1 MEPIG
6 QRLRQARE
14 RLGLTQ
20 AEVERATHIRAHHLD
35 AIERSDWEALP
46 SPVQARG
53 FLRNYADFLGL
64 NAEAILTDY
73 AGVAG
78 HRRPRSRPEIAA
90 AGVSRVSRRP
100 RWLSPDLLVT
110 IIIALAVLATLVWGG
125 SRLMA
130 SMRQQTQAD
139 LNGGSG
145 LTIPTSEVTPS
156 PTPVLDAGPLPT
168 SEVVL
173 VPTGS
178 VDTPTVTPTFGVAGA
193 VAIRLE
199 VDKRAWVRV
208 LVDGTEKYVG
218 RPGPGDNLEFQAEKT
233 IELIT
238 GNGAGLHVFLNGQ
251 DLGRLGDLGQDV
263 DRIYTVTGPQT
274 PTPTPSPTPTITP
287 RISST
292 PTPSSTPVPAG
303 G

>member
-35 AIERSDWEALP
+35 AIERSDWDALP

-64 NAEAILTDY
+64 NAEAILIDY
-73 AGVAG
+73 AGLAG
-78 HRRPRSRPEIAA
+78 HRRARSRPET
-90 AGVSRVSRRP
+90 AGVPSVSRRP
-100 RWLSPDLLVT
+100 RWLSPDLAVT
-110 IIIALAVLATLVWGG
+110 TAIALAVLATLVWGS

-130 SMRQQTQAD
+130 NMRQQTQSD
-139 LNGGSG
+139 LNGGTG
-145 LTIPTSEVTPS
+145 LTIPTSEVAPS
-156 PTPVLDAGPLPT
+156 PTAVFDAGPLPT

-173 VPTGS
+173 IPTGS
-178 VDTPTVTPTFGVAGA
+178 VDTPTLTLTFGLAGA
-193 VAIRLE
+193 VAVRLE

-208 LVDGTEKYVG
+208 LVDGSEKYAG

-238 GNGAGLHVFLNGQ
+238 GNGAGVHVFLNGQ

-274 PTPTPSPTPTITP
+274 PTPTSSPVPTITP
-287 RISST
+287 RISRT
-292 PTPSSTPVPAG
+292 PTPPSTPILSG

>member
-20 AEVERATHIRAHHLD
+20 AEVERATHIRIHHLA
-35 AIERSDWEALP
+35 AIERSDWDALP

-53 FLRNYADFLGL
+53 FLRNYAEFLGV
-64 NAEAILTDY
+64 NAEAILIDY
-73 AGVAG
+73 AGLIG
-78 HRRPRSRPEIAA
+78 NRHPRSRPET
-90 AGVSRVSRRP
+90 AGVPSLSRRP
-100 RWLSPDLLVT
+100 RWLSQDLLVT
-110 IIIALAVLATLVWGG
+110 TAIALAVLATLVWGG
-125 SRLMA
+125 SHLMA

-139 LNGGSG
+139 LNGSVG
-145 LTIPTSEVTPS
+145 LTIPTSAVTPS
-156 PTPVLDAGPLPT
+156 PTTALDTGPNPT
-168 SEVVL
+168 SAPAL

-178 VDTPTVTPTFGVAGA
+178 IASPTVTPTLAGAGA
-193 VAIRLE
+193 VSIRLE
-199 VDKRAWVRV
+199 FDKRAWIRV
-208 LVDGTEKYVG
+208 LVDGSEKYIG
-218 RPGPGDNLEFQAEKT
+218 RPGPGDNLDFQAEKT

-238 GNGAGLHVFLNGQ
+238 GNGAGVHVFLNGQ

-263 DRIYTVTGPQT
+263 DRIYTVTGAQT
-274 PTPTPSPTPTITP
+274 PTPTPSPVPTITP

-292 PTPSSTPVPAG
+292 STPSATPIAPG